1 MIDKEIIDY
10 VRDCNKDLAETIT
23 KSVDLTMKNTSLT
36 ILADN
41 QRIVNKVDNVQKT
54 VEEVKDR
61 VGKQNGSIHGLQE
74 WKAGVEG
81 GKTTVKNI
89 APWASIIIA
98 ALLLMFTIYNNT
110 RVNRKQDDLQQQL
123 WWKQDRVLDSATRG
137 GYVNFSTINDTLR

>member
-41 QRIVNKVDNVQKT
+41 QRIVNKVDNIQKS
-54 VEEVKDR
+54 VEEVKDK
-61 VGKQNGSIHGLQE
+61 VGKQNGSIRGLQE
-74 WKAGVEG
+74 WRAGVEG
-81 GKTTVKNI
+81 GKATVKNM

-98 ALLLMFTIYNNT
+98 ALLLIFTVYNNS
-110 RVNRKQDDLQQQL
+110 RINKEQGDIWDKL
-123 WWKQDRVLDSATRG
+123 WWKQDRVIDSTTRS
-137 GYVNFSTINDTLR
+137 GYVPYLLNDTIK